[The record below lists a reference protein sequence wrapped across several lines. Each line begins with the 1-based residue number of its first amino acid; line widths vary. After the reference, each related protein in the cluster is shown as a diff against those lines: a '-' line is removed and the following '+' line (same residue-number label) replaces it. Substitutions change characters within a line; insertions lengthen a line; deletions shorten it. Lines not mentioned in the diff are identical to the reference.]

1 MMTEGSYVDELF
13 CLLISCDFSVAT
25 GCNIKA
31 FFCLALFVTSIQE
44 KSTASAAAKLSPFQ
58 FLCAQVLE
66 E

>member
-1 MMTEGSYVDELF
+1 MTTEVFYVYELF

-25 GCNIKA
+25 GCNTKA

-58 FLCAQVLE
+58 FLRAQALE